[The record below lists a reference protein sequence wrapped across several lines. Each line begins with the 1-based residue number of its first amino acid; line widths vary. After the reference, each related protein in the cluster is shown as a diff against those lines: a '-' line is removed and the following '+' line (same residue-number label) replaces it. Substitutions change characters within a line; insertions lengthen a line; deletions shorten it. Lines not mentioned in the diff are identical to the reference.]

1 MKLLSFSLFLI
12 SLFSLSFSASNE
24 NDKSASDNTN
34 TTLVTDDS
42 LIIEDDSD
50 ILGQKDETAS
60 DGKTNTNSK
69 EEKKAVSQVVEK
81 IIESDEELI
90 LDDGEEYLI
99 APSKPEI
106 QNSTGL
112 KSTDSSSIVDTAK
125 NTVVKNDSS
134 NQVKPVNVLP
144 KPEHVVVTVKP
155 AKIENLQS
163 INFAHNL
170 KQYRSPK
177 LAMLYSFILPG
188 AGQFYARNK
197 LKGSIFATV
206 EAAIIGTGIGLYAKG
221 KKDMDKAR
229 EFADKNY
236 SAETFRVYYDSI
248 FRPSVPDS
256 LKNAIFVDPSAE
268 EFLQMAKN
276 KDDDFYDY
284 IQGNDMP
291 FVRGWNDV
299 TPTFLPGLLI
309 QGNDYKSYHADT
321 AFLVYPAG
329 GDSTQARFGYSKL
342 QGDFES
348 KYSDANNILDISQ
361 KIFFLLI
368 LDRIVSAVDAGIT
381 AKAYNDEM
389 LGKQSFWKNINI
401 HEKQVCSGADTYH
414 GYALEV
420 RF

>member
-69 EEKKAVSQVVEK
+69 EEKKAASQVVEK

-99 APSKPEI
+99 APSKLEI

-125 NTVVKNDSS
+125 NTVVKIDSS

-177 LAMLYSFILPG
+177 LAMLYSFVLPG